1 MTPYI
6 RCSPLNTVKIIK
18 AFKFKTDFSL
28 NIPVFYISAIRIHNT
43 YCFYFI
49 FNFIKNY
56 MIMNRV
62 C

>member
-28 NIPVFYISAIRIHNT
+28 NITQTH
-43 YCFYFI
+43 
-49 FNFIKNY
+49 
-56 MIMNRV
+56 MIYTLQQQH
-62 C
+62 